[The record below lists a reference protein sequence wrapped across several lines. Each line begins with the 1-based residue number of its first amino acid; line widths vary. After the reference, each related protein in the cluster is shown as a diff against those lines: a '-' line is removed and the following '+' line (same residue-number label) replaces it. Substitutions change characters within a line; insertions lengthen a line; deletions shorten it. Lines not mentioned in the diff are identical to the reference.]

1 MIATTQNTTRSRS
14 KSIDVGGGKSIAKE
28 VAKEPVKEAIKAKS
42 AAKSASMASS
52 PRDMLM
58 QSLILFFNKK
68 EHIDELLPI
77 IEGTSKISLRILDWF
92 VTNFSK
98 KYNTTY
104 LLDKKTI
111 NGPKNFA
118 VYVAYKAQL
127 KGYQKKQF
135 DPFCRRERIKFIV
148 HGGKEIITTVG
159 QLNFFR
165 WAIDNKVL
173 KYIGE
178 NFEDIEKDMNDSLKN
193 MYKKKEEEEQNK
205 RRKRRQLSV
214 SAIKTVN
221 KHNTSIIVSFN

>member
-1 MIATTQNTTRSRS
+1 
-14 KSIDVGGGKSIAKE
+14 
-28 VAKEPVKEAIKAKS
+28 
-42 AAKSASMASS
+42 
-52 PRDMLM
+52 M
-58 QSLILFFNKK
+58 QSLILFFNKR
-68 EHIDELLPI
+68 EHIEELLPI

-92 VTNFSK
+92 VTNYSK
-98 KYNTTY
+98 KHNTTY
-104 LLDKKTI
+104 HLDKKTI
-111 NGPKNFA
+111 NGPKSFT

-178 NFEDIEKDMNDSLKN
+178 HFDEIEKDMNDSLKN

-221 KHNTSIIVSFN
+221 KNNTSIIVSFN

>member
-1 MIATTQNTTRSRS
+1 MLATTHNPTRSRS
-14 KSIDVGGGKSIAKE
+14 KSIDVG
-28 VAKEPVKEAIKAKS
+28 PVKPSASTAKS
-42 AAKSASMASS
+42 ATTSTAKSASMASS
-52 PRDMLM
+52 PRDILM

-68 EHIDELLPI
+68 EHMDDFLPI

-98 KYNTTY
+98 KYNTNY

-111 NGPKNFA
+111 NGPKNFT

-178 NFEDIEKDMNDSLKN
+178 HFDDIEKDMNDSLKN
-193 MYKKKEEEEQNK
+193 MYKKKEEEELNK

-221 KHNTSIIVSFN
+221 KNNTSIIVSFN